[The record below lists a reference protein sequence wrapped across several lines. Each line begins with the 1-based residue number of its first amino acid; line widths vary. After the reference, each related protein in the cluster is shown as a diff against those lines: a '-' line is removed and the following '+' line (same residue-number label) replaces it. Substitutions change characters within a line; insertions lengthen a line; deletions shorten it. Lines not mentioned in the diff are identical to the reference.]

1 MKTDGKVVIST
12 KLDNSG
18 LTKGLSSLK
27 SAFSGLGKIIGSAF
41 AVRTLINFGKE
52 AIELAS
58 DLEEVQNVVQVAFGS
73 MSSEVDKFAKKAMKQ
88 FGISEL
94 NAKQYMGTFGA
105 MSKAFGNSVSEAY
118 EQAKILTSLTGDVA
132 SFYNLTTDEAFTK
145 LKGVYTGETEG
156 LKSLGVVMTQAALD
170 EFALANGFGKTTKAM
185 SEQEKVALRLAFVQ
199 NALNS
204 ASGDFA
210 RTSDS
215 WANQTKVLSLQF
227 DNLKT
232 AIGTGLIQ
240 ALTPAIKMLN
250 RLMEVLVNLAN
261 KFSEITAKLFGKQ
274 VLPTEQAVSGVE
286 SLTEAENELAKATD
300 KATEASKR
308 SLAGFDKLNKLGDDS
323 NKTASSADANGLS
336 GSLGDVSVNTS
347 PAEES
352 VGALM
357 GTVDR
362 LKEKFNTFV
371 AWLKG
376 SDFGAAFDNLKE
388 TAQTIGDAFES
399 ALEGAK
405 PKIQNS
411 LNGIKTMFSTAG
423 TSIVTVF
430 GGAFKTVT
438 ENINEWATENRGKIE
453 KALSGTLGIITG
465 VTDTITS
472 IVTDVFEIITEKWN
486 EYGQPIVD
494 WVSQAVL
501 DIQGWLL
508 TLYNEII
515 VPILDEALA
524 WVNRIWEENLKDVVD
539 EVIGFV
545 GRVGEW
551 LGILYKEKIKPVIDW
566 LMTYV
571 VPIVKTVLSNIQDTV
586 FIVVNYISGTIKNLL
601 KIING
606 IIDFLVG
613 VFTGDWERAWQG
625 VQGVLEGIKG
635 QFENT
640 VNTIKEFFTTRFNAI
655 KDTVIGVFEAIRAA
669 IKMKINAMLE
679 SVEGM
684 VNGIING
691 INWLIRKLNSL
702 GTIQIPEILGGGTVG
717 FNLRELSPISIPRL
731 AQGAVIPA
739 NREFL
744 AVLGDQK
751 NGRNLE
757 LPENLLRQ
765 IVREESGGGR
775 HNRIPFIIQLVL
787 NGKVIGE
794 EAVEYVNGVIR
805 KTGKS
810 PIKQGG

>member
-27 SAFSGLGKIIGSAF
+27 SAFSGLGKIIGSTF

-73 MSSEVDKFAKKAMKQ
+73 MSSEVDKFAKNAMKQ

-156 LKSLGVVMTQAALD
+156 LKSLGVVMTQTALD

-185 SEQEKVALRLAFVQ
+185 SEQERVALRLAFVQ

-250 RLMEVLVNLAN
+250 RLMEALVNIAN

-286 SLTEAENELAKATD
+286 SLTEAENELAEATN

-308 SLAGFDKLNKLGDDS
+308 SLAGFDKLNKLGDDKES
-323 NKTASSADANGLS
+323 ASSATAGGMS
-336 GSLGDVSVNTS
+336 GSLGSITMDTS
-347 PAEES
+347 QAEDSAEQLTDKLTELEK
-352 VGALM
+352 ALEE
-357 GTVDR
+357 
-362 LKEKFNTFV
+362 LKKI
-371 AWLKG
+371 
-376 SDFGAAFDNLKE
+376 SFDNLKKSFE
-388 TAQTIGDAFES
+388 ELKEPVKELGGKIWDGLKWAYYNILVPLAKWTIEEALPASIDVLTGTFKVFNSVLDALKPLAKWVWERFLQPLAKWSGGKFVDALNWIAKKLDKISDWINKNQSKLEDLVIIIGSFVAAFTAYKLALLAVEAKAKLFAATQAVVNAVMNANPAMYVVAGIGALIAVIALCIKHWDDIKLAAINAWDVIVEKWNNAKTWFKEKVTDPISNTFTNLWSNLRESASNAWNTIKTSFTDIGQKIGDAVGS
-399 ALEGAK
+399 
-405 PKIQNS
+405 
-411 LNGIKTMFSTAG
+411 
-423 TSIVTVF
+423 
-430 GGAFKTVT
+430 AFK
-438 ENINEWATENRGKIE
+438 
-453 KALSGTLGIITG
+453 KA
-465 VTDTITS
+465 V
-472 IVTDVFEIITEKWN
+472 N
-486 EYGQPIVD
+486 
-494 WVSQAVL
+494 AVL
-501 DIQGWLL
+501 ATIERFANTPINAINKLL
-508 TLYNEII
+508 
-515 VPILDEALA
+515 
-524 WVNRIWEENLKDVVD
+524 DV
-539 EVIGFV
+539 I
-545 GRVGEW
+545 
-551 LGILYKEKIKPVIDW
+551 
-566 LMTYV
+566 
-571 VPIVKTVLSNIQDTV
+571 
-586 FIVVNYISGTIKNLL
+586 
-601 KIING
+601 
-606 IIDFLVG
+606 
-613 VFTGDWERAWQG
+613 
-625 VQGVLEGIKG
+625 
-635 QFENT
+635 NT
-640 VNTIKEFFTTRFNAI
+640 VP
-655 KDTVIGVFEAIRAA
+655 
-669 IKMKINAMLE
+669 
-679 SVEGM
+679 
-684 VNGIING
+684 G
-691 INWLIRKLNSL
+691 INIGKLNTFSL
-702 GTIQIPEILGGGTVG
+702 
-717 FNLRELSPISIPRL
+717 PRL

-757 LPENLLRQ
+757 GPESLFRQ
-765 IVREESGGGR
+765 IVREESGG
-775 HNRIPFIIQLVL
+775 NRNGQPIVVQIML

-794 EAVEYVNGVIR
+794 ETIEYINGIIR
-805 KTGKS
+805 KTGKT
-810 PIKQGG
+810 PIRQGG

>member
-41 AVRTLINFGKE
+41 AVTTLINFGKE

-73 MSSEVDKFAKKAMKQ
+73 MSSEVDKFAKNAMKQ

-156 LKSLGVVMTQAALD
+156 LKSLGVVMTQTALD

-336 GSLGDVSVNTS
+336 GSLGDVSVNTA

-357 GTVDR
+357 DTVDR

-388 TAQTIGDAFES
+388 TAQTIGDAFDS
-399 ALEGAK
+399 AIEGAK
-405 PKIQNS
+405 PKIENS

-438 ENINEWATENRGKIE
+438 ENINEWATENQGKIE

-524 WVNRIWEENLKDVVD
+524 WVNRIWEENLKGVVD
-539 EVIGFV
+539 EVMGFV
-545 GRVGEW
+545 GRVGEI
-551 LGILYKEKIKPVIDW
+551 LGMLYEKKIKPIIDW
-566 LMTYV
+566 LVQYV
-571 VPIVKTVLSNIQDTV
+571 VPIVKNVIVAVEDTV
-586 FIVVNYISGTIKNLL
+586 FNFVNFVSGLIKNLL

-606 IIDFLVG
+606 IIDFVVG

-625 VQGVLEGIKG
+625 VTKIFEGFVGLIET
-635 QFENT
+635 FINA
-640 VNTIKEFFTTRFNAI
+640 VKESFITKFTLV
-655 KDTVIGVFEAIRAA
+655 KDTVVSIFEAIRAA

-702 GTIQIPEILGGGTVG
+702 GTIQIPEVLGGGTVG
-717 FNLRELSPISIPRL
+717 FNLKELSPISIPRL

-757 LPENLLRQ
+757 GPESLFRQ
-765 IVREESGGGR
+765 IVREESGG
-775 HNRIPFIIQLVL
+775 NRNSQPIVVQIML

-794 EAVEYVNGVIR
+794 ETIEYINGIIR
-805 KTGKS
+805 KTGKT

>member
-1 MKTDGKVVIST
+1 MKSDGKVVIST
-12 KLDNSG
+12 KLDNSV

-27 SAFSGLGKIIGSAF
+27 SAFSGLGRIIGSAF
-41 AVRTLINFGKE
+41 AVSTLVNFGKE

-73 MSSEVDKFAKKAMKQ
+73 MSSEVDKFAKNAMKQ

-132 SFYNLTTDEAFTK
+132 SFYNLSTDEAFTK

-156 LKSLGVVMTQAALD
+156 LKSLGVVMTQTALD

-308 SLAGFDKLNKLGDDS
+308 SLAGFDKLNKLGDDKES
-323 NKTASSADANGLS
+323 ASSSTAGGMS
-336 GSLGDVSVNTS
+336 GSLGSVTMDTS
-347 PAEES
+347 QAEDSAEELTDKLTELEK
-352 VGALM
+352 ALEP
-357 GTVDR
+357 
-362 LKEKFNTFV
+362 LKKI
-371 AWLKG
+371 
-376 SDFGAAFDNLKE
+376 SFDNLKK
-388 TAQTIGDAFES
+388 AFEGLKQPIKELGGKIWDGLKWAWYNILVPLAKWTIEDAAPAGIKVLTGVFKVFNAVLTALKPVGQWLWDKFLQPLGKWAGGVFVK
-399 ALEGAK
+399 ALEWIAEKLEWLSEWIIDNKGVVENFTKGVDACFDIIKEAGRNAWKGIETVWNDATSFFAELWPRLVESAK
-405 PKIQNS
+405 NAWIGMKNAFSGVGDFFGGIWNT
-411 LNGIKTMFSTAG
+411 IKTKFTDIGQKVGDSV
-423 TSIVTVF
+423 S
-430 GGAFKTVT
+430 GAFKKAV
-438 ENINEWATENRGKIE
+438 NSVLATIE
-453 KALSGTLGIITG
+453 KFANTPINAINKLL
-465 VTDTITS
+465 
-472 IVTDVFEIITEKWN
+472 DVI
-486 EYGQPIVD
+486 
-494 WVSQAVL
+494 
-501 DIQGWLL
+501 
-508 TLYNEII
+508 
-515 VPILDEALA
+515 
-524 WVNRIWEENLKDVVD
+524 
-539 EVIGFV
+539 
-545 GRVGEW
+545 
-551 LGILYKEKIKPVIDW
+551 
-566 LMTYV
+566 
-571 VPIVKTVLSNIQDTV
+571 
-586 FIVVNYISGTIKNLL
+586 
-601 KIING
+601 
-606 IIDFLVG
+606 
-613 VFTGDWERAWQG
+613 
-625 VQGVLEGIKG
+625 
-635 QFENT
+635 NT
-640 VNTIKEFFTTRFNAI
+640 VP
-655 KDTVIGVFEAIRAA
+655 
-669 IKMKINAMLE
+669 
-679 SVEGM
+679 
-684 VNGIING
+684 G
-691 INWLIRKLNSL
+691 INIGKLNTFSL
-702 GTIQIPEILGGGTVG
+702 
-717 FNLRELSPISIPRL
+717 PRL

-757 LPENLLRQ
+757 GPESLFRQ
-765 IVREESGGGR
+765 IVREESGG
-775 HNRIPFIIQLVL
+775 NRNSQPIVVQVVL

-794 EAVEYVNGVIR
+794 ETIEYINGVIR
-805 KTGKS
+805 KTGKT
-810 PIKQGG
+810 PIRQGG